1 MIIKKE
7 KMNGQSQKHG
17 FDIENSVREIFGL
30 PTELNNTDKHD
41 IPKNKNIYNENENCS
56 IKTTTNKKICC
67 GDILRFHGYDF
78 TEKNTIIVIMNQ
90 QIENRKIVKRIYE
103 IDYNLE
109 CHKVLFG
116 NLTKEVIENYVKK
129 VKLIPRNIGGEKA
142 KKIFNYIVEKKKIEK
157 EYTGVIQINA
167 KVDSTQSRVQCSIPD
182 FETKLKDFITYT
194 SPTETP
200 NLLRGKKIPP
210 WIESIKRPRNK
221 KVK

>member
-1 MIIKKE
+1 
-7 KMNGQSQKHG
+7 MNEQSQKHG
-17 FDIENSVREIFGL
+17 FDIENSVRKEIFDL

-56 IKTTTNKKICC
+56 IKTTTNKTICC
-67 GDILRFHGYDF
+67 GDILRFHGYDM
-78 TEKNTIIVIMNQ
+78 TEKNTIIVIMLE

-129 VKLIPRNIGGEKA
+129 VKLIPTNIKGEEA
-142 KKIFNYIVEKKKIEK
+142 KKIFNYLVEKKKMKK
-157 EYTGVIQINA
+157 EYNSVIQINP
-167 KVDSTQSRVQCSIPD
+167 KVDSSQSRVQCSIPD

-194 SPTETP
+194 SPTEKP
-200 NLLRGKKIPP
+200 NLLRDKKIVPS
-210 WIESIKRPRNK
+210 IESSKRRRNK